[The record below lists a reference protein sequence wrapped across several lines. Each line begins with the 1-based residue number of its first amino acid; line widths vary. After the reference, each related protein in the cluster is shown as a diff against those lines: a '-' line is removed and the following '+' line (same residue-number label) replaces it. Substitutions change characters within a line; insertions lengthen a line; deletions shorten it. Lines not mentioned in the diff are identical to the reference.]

1 MNMSMQRAIFGR
13 TPPSHSPL
21 PAAQS
26 LPQSRSRIGLTN
38 PVQKVRSVQSPNSG
52 TSPNSSSSVSWSLF
66 ARRQWWVVLMCVILA
81 ASASVLYTKKH
92 KITYQAGASVIANPT
107 ASSTSSQSPAAPSGP
122 DPLVQTHD
130 PSIELAAAKAAG
142 TTDGS
147 VGLSFGLDTSNPTL
161 LDVTA
166 IADTPSQAAAA
177 ANAAANAYIAV
188 RGKALATSAASLDGQ
203 LAVIAGQIHAL
214 QAQGAVSPGSVPG
227 TQTSGANLA
236 ADEQLAVAIADYQSL
251 FQQQQ
256 TLSLDASGVQV
267 YSAAT
272 PGGATATASSH
283 KVIELAVVAG
293 LLAGMGIA
301 LLRHRLDDRLR
312 TAKEIEMLSS
322 HSLLSRIPLRSDS
335 NAAGTIATNPNDELT
350 ESVRELRTALRFVA
364 VEREVKTIL
373 VTSSVPGEGKSF
385 VAANLAAA
393 WAMSGMLTVLVSS
406 DLRAPTAERLLG
418 IAPSDRGISTMVAD
432 AAARLAT
439 SRSAEASAKRRAL
452 PVSSQ
457 LDLHA
462 LGQLDI
468 SAGADPTSSLRV
480 QGSANGHTA
489 NGHTANGHTA
499 NGHTANGQAA
509 VTAGESSASSP
520 VRSSASFRSPTDLLD
535 LLVWSGVKDLWLCP
549 AGPVPPNPAELLGSS
564 AFEDLAASIAAIAD
578 VVILDSPPVLTVTD
592 AMVLTEQADGVV
604 FVVAEGRTSRSAA
617 QRAIQL
623 LESSPTPILGVVANM
638 ASRND
643 VSAYYGTAYD
653 PYRRQSRSS
662 HHDPGG
668 SHMSGRGVKA
678 RR

>member
-1 MNMSMQRAIFGR
+1 
-13 TPPSHSPL
+13 
-21 PAAQS
+21 
-26 LPQSRSRIGLTN
+26 
-38 PVQKVRSVQSPNSG
+38 
-52 TSPNSSSSVSWSLF
+52 
-66 ARRQWWVVLMCVILA
+66 MCVILA

-92 KITYQAGASVIANPT
+92 KITYQAAASVIANPT

-147 VGLSFGLDTSNPTL
+147 VGLSFGLETSNPTL

-166 IADTPSQAAAA
+166 IADTPGQAAAA

-203 LAVIAGQIHAL
+203 LGVIAGQIHAL

-293 LLAGMGIA
+293 LLAGLGIA

-312 TAKEIEMLSS
+312 TASEIEMLSS

-432 AAARLAT
+432 ATARLAT

-462 LGQLDI
+462 LGQLGI
-468 SAGADPTSSLRV
+468 SAGAEPTSNLRL
-480 QGSANGHTA
+480 QGSANGHTT
-489 NGHTANGHTA
+489 NGHTANGHPE
-499 NGHTANGQAA
+499 NGQAT
-509 VTAGESSASSP
+509 VTAGESSASRP
-520 VRSSASFRSPTDLLD
+520 VRSSTSFHSPTDLLD

-662 HHDPGG
+662 HPDPGG
-668 SHMSGRGVKA
+668 SHVSGRGVKA

>member
-1 MNMSMQRAIFGR
+1 M
-13 TPPSHSPL
+13 
-21 PAAQS
+21 
-26 LPQSRSRIGLTN
+26 
-38 PVQKVRSVQSPNSG
+38 
-52 TSPNSSSSVSWSLF
+52 
-66 ARRQWWVVLMCVILA
+66 
-81 ASASVLYTKKH
+81 
-92 KITYQAGASVIANPT
+92 
-107 ASSTSSQSPAAPSGP
+107 
-122 DPLVQTHD
+122 
-130 PSIELAAAKAAG
+130 
-142 TTDGS
+142 
-147 VGLSFGLDTSNPTL
+147 SFGLDTTNPTL

-166 IADTPSQAAAA
+166 VADTPSQASAA
-177 ANAAANAYIAV
+177 ANAAAEAYIAV

-256 TLSLDASGVQV
+256 TLSLDASGVQI

-272 PGGATATASSH
+272 PGAATATGSSH

-293 LLAGMGIA
+293 LLAGLGIA

-312 TAKEIEMLSS
+312 SAAEIETLSS
-322 HSLLSRIPLRSDS
+322 HSLLSRIPLRSVS
-335 NAAGTIATNPNDELT
+335 NVAGTIASNPNDELA
-350 ESVRELRTALRFVA
+350 EAVRELRTALRFVA

-406 DLRAPTAERLLG
+406 DLRAPTAEQLLG

-432 AAARLAT
+432 ATARLTT
-439 SRSAEASAKRRAL
+439 SRSAEATAKRNAL
-452 PVSSQ
+452 PSSSPFEIQSLGKVGVSSREGDSSNMLVQ
-457 LDLHA
+457 APSNGH
-462 LGQLDI
+462 
-468 SAGADPTSSLRV
+468 GANGHGSN
-480 QGSANGHTA
+480 GHSANGHGA
-489 NGHTANGHTA
+489 NGHGANGHGA
-499 NGHTANGQAA
+499 NGGVGNPSTVSMPTG
-509 VTAGESSASSP
+509 
-520 VRSSASFRSPTDLLD
+520 ASFATPTDLLD
-535 LLVWSGVKDLWLCP
+535 LLVWTGVKDLWLCP

-623 LESSPTPILGVVANM
+623 LESSPAPILGVVANM
-638 ASRND
+638 ASRSD
-643 VSAYYGTAYD
+643 VSSYYGTAYD
-653 PYRRQSRSS
+653 PYRRHSRAS
-662 HHDPGG
+662 HPDTDGHLSVRD
-668 SHMSGRGVKA
+668 VKA

>member
-1 MNMSMQRAIFGR
+1 M
-13 TPPSHSPL
+13 
-21 PAAQS
+21 
-26 LPQSRSRIGLTN
+26 
-38 PVQKVRSVQSPNSG
+38 
-52 TSPNSSSSVSWSLF
+52 
-66 ARRQWWVVLMCVILA
+66 
-81 ASASVLYTKKH
+81 
-92 KITYQAGASVIANPT
+92 IANPT
-107 ASSTSSQSPAAPSGP
+107 ASSTSSSQSSAAPSGP

-130 PSIELAAAKAAG
+130 SSIEQAAARAAG
-142 TTDGS
+142 APDGS
-147 VGLSFGLDTSNPTL
+147 VGLSFSLDTTNPTL

-166 IADTPSQAAAA
+166 VADTPSQASAA
-177 ANAAANAYIAV
+177 ANAAADAYIAV

-256 TLSLDASGVQV
+256 TLSLDASGVQI

-272 PGGATATASSH
+272 PGAATATGSSH

-293 LLAGMGIA
+293 LLAGLGIA

-312 TAKEIEMLSS
+312 SAAEIETLSS
-322 HSLLSRIPLRSDS
+322 HSLLSRIPLRSVS
-335 NAAGTIATNPNDELT
+335 NVAGTIASNPNDELA
-350 ESVRELRTALRFVA
+350 EAVRELRTALRFVA

-406 DLRAPTAERLLG
+406 DLRAPTAEQLLG

-432 AAARLAT
+432 ATARLTT
-439 SRSAEASAKRRAL
+439 SRSAEATAKRNAL
-452 PVSSQ
+452 PSSSPFEIQ
-457 LDLHA
+457 S
-462 LGQLDI
+462 LGKV
-468 SAGADPTSSLRV
+468 GASSREGDSSNMLV
-480 QGSANGHTA
+480 QAPSNGHGANGHGA
-489 NGHTANGHTA
+489 NGGVGNPSTVSMPTG
-499 NGHTANGQAA
+499 
-509 VTAGESSASSP
+509 
-520 VRSSASFRSPTDLLD
+520 ASFATPTDLLD

-623 LESSPTPILGVVANM
+623 LESSPAPILGVVANM
-638 ASRND
+638 ASRSD
-643 VSAYYGTAYD
+643 VSSYYGTAYD
-653 PYRRQSRSS
+653 PYRRHSRAS
-662 HHDPGG
+662 HPDTDGHLSVRD
-668 SHMSGRGVKA
+668 VKA